1 MANDLTLSHTTDA
14 RQPSAAERHCPQETS
29 PAPDPRDLE
38 VEQLREALSVWLR
51 WNAAFEQSTQRM
63 FEAGESP
70 MKIEDYMDWLD
81 QLRREAIELSRRA
94 IG

>member
-1 MANDLTLSHTTDA
+1 MANDLTLSHSTDA
-14 RQPSAAERHCPQETS
+14 RQLPATERHCPGEAS
-29 PAPDPRDLE
+29 SAPDPRDLE
-38 VEQLREALSVWLR
+38 LEQLREAVAVWLR
-51 WNAAFEQSTQRM
+51 WNAGFEQSTQRM